1 MGKTAM
7 GKYPTSLIEFQAEF
21 GTEAACAAYLAQQR
35 WPNGFVCPACG
46 SLRTWTLKTKAH
58 TYECAD
64 CGRQTSVTA
73 GTILHDS
80 KLPLTT
86 WFLAAFLIA
95 PHSNGLSARQL
106 QRLLGLGSYRT
117 AWMLAGKLRRAMVD
131 PQRAPLSGLIEADES
146 TLPLRTKDDPP
157 AGGGGR
163 SLEGKMA
170 IAGTVE
176 ISDGVVGRLRLQAI
190 DDYSAETLHAFLLKA
205 VTPGSAVKTDG
216 WSGYPGAPGLAH
228 DPHVVGKM
236 AAHVILPTIH
246 TIFSNVKS
254 WAKGVYHGLRR
265 PHLQSYLDEFVF
277 RFNRRRTPHA
287 AFRSILRI
295 ATAIKPVP
303 YNMLISPEART

>member
-1 MGKTAM
+1 MEKTAM
-7 GKYPTSLIEFQAEF
+7 GRYPTSLIEFQAEF
-21 GTEAACAAYLAQQR
+21 GTEAACAAYLVELR

-46 SLRTWTLKTKAH
+46 SLRAWTLKTKTH
-58 TYECAD
+58 TFECAD
-64 CGRQTSVTA
+64 CGRQTSVRA
-73 GTILHDS
+73 GTILQDS
-80 KLPLTT
+80 KLALTT

-95 PHSNGLSARQL
+95 THSNGLSARQL

-146 TLPLRTKDDPP
+146 TLPLRTKDDPA
-157 AGGGGR
+157 AGGGGH

-170 IAGTVE
+170 LVGAVE

-228 DPHVVGKM
+228 DPHV
-236 AAHVILPTIH
+236 ILPTIH
-246 TIFSNVKS
+246 TVFSNVKS

-303 YNMLISPEART
+303 YNMLISPEARA

>member
-1 MGKTAM
+1 MGT
-7 GKYPTSLIEFQAEF
+7 YPTSLIEFQAEF

-46 SLRTWTLKTKAH
+46 SLRAWALKTKAH

-95 PHSNGLSARQL
+95 THSNGLSARQL

-146 TLPLRTKDDPP
+146 TVPLRTRDDPP

-170 IAGTVE
+170 IAGAVE

-190 DDYSAETLHAFLLKA
+190 DDYSAETLHAFLLQA

-246 TIFSNVKS
+246 TVFSNVKS

-303 YNMLISPEART
+303 YNMLISPEARA

>member
-1 MGKTAM
+1 MDR
-7 GKYPTSLIEFQAEF
+7 YPMSLIEFQARF
-21 GTEAACAAYLAQQR
+21 GTEDACAAYLIEQR
-35 WPNGFVCPACG
+35 WPDGFVCAVCG
-46 SLRTWTLKTKAH
+46 SVRAWRRKTLAH
-58 TYECAD
+58 TFECAE
-64 CGRQTSVTA
+64 CGRQTSVRA

-80 KLPLTT
+80 RLALTT
-86 WFLAAFLIA
+86 WFLAAFLVA
-95 PHSNGLSARQL
+95 TPSNGLSARQL

-117 AWMLAGKLRRAMVD
+117 AWMPAGKLRRAMVD

-146 TLPLRTKDDPP
+146 TLPLRTQEDPP

-170 IAGTVE
+170 IAGAVE

-205 VTPGSAVKTDG
+205 IAPGSAVKTDG
-216 WSGYPGAPGLAH
+216 WSGYPNAPGVVH

-236 AAHVILPTIH
+236 AAHVVLPTIH
-246 TIFSNVKS
+246 TVFSNVKS

-265 PHLQSYLDEFVF
+265 PHLQTCLDEFVF
-277 RFNRRRTPHA
+277 RFNRRHTPFA

-295 ATAIKPVP
+295 ASSIKPVP
-303 YNMLISPEART
+303 CNMLIEPVSCA

>member
-1 MGKTAM
+1 MEKAAM
-7 GKYPTSLIEFQAEF
+7 GRYPTSLIEFQAAF
-21 GTEAACAAYLAQQR
+21 GTEAACAAYLVELR

-46 SLRTWTLKTKAH
+46 SLRAWTLTTKAY
-58 TYECAD
+58 TFECAD

-80 KLPLTT
+80 KLALTI

-95 PHSNGLSARQL
+95 THSNGLSARQL
-106 QRLLGLGSYRT
+106 QSMLGLGSYRT
-117 AWMLAGKLRRAMVD
+117 AWMLAGKLRRAMVA

-170 IAGTVE
+170 IAGAVE

-190 DDYSAETLHAFLLKA
+190 DNYSAQTLHAFLSGVA
-205 VTPGSAVKTDG
+205 AAGSELKTDG

-246 TIFSNVKS
+246 TVFSNVKS

-295 ATAIKPVP
+295 AAAITPVP
-303 YNMLISPEART
+303 YNMLILPEARA